1 MIEEQVLDWL
11 FLEVFFW
18 KMQSQKRI
26 LIVDDN
32 ETSAA
37 IVSDMLKRN
46 GYNTEI
52 VRSGEEALW
61 KIKSCQ
67 GLCYDLILMD
77 IELGKGMDGAET
89 ATEIQQYC
97 DLPVVFLS
105 AHTEEKIIGK
115 IRSVAKY
122 GFVAKNAGEHI
133 LITVIDMALKLHGES
148 MRTGLY
154 QQIVEHSMNEIYIFD
169 PETLEFIMVNRGAR
183 ENLGYTMAELRNMTP
198 LDIKPEI
205 EAQIFRKLI
214 ETLLKGEKERLS
226 FNTIH
231 RRKDGSSYPVE
242 VNLQLYSYRGKK
254 VCMALVADLTERRK
268 LEEDL
273 REREALL
280 SAVTQSAGEAI
291 IMLNDK
297 GMVAF
302 WNPPAEKLFGYL
314 QEEILGKDLHRLVVL
329 DEESFRAYKNS
340 FIHFQSTGEGN
351 NIGKNVELKA
361 KNKAGEILDVE
372 LTLTAV
378 RMKEGLY
385 TVGVVRDIGERKKAA
400 EQVYLLT
407 ITDPLTKMYNRRYFV
422 QKLEEE
428 IERAKRS
435 GSKFSL
441 IMLDIDRFK
450 RINDNFG
457 HNAGDLVLKSMT
469 EMIKH
474 RIRKI
479 DTLARWGGEEFVIL
493 LPDTTVKNAACLAE
507 ELRESLS
514 QMDMPGVG
522 RVTASFGVAGYCS
535 GDTVDTLVNKADNMM
550 YEAKAAG
557 RSCVRVEEECE

>member
-1 MIEEQVLDWL
+1 ME
-11 FLEVFFW
+11 
-18 KMQSQKRI
+18 SQKRI

-37 IVSDMLKRN
+37 IVSNMLKRN

-52 VRSGEEALW
+52 VRNGEEALG

-89 ATEIQQYC
+89 AAEIQQYC
-97 DLPVVFLS
+97 DLPVVFLF

-183 ENLGYTMAELRNMTP
+183 ENLGYTMAELANMTP

-214 ETLLKGEKERLS
+214 EPLLKREKERL
-226 FNTIH
+226 FYNTIH

-254 VCMALVADLTERRK
+254 VCMALVNDLTERRK

-291 IMLNDK
+291 IMLDEK
-297 GMVAF
+297 GTVAF
-302 WNPPAEKLFGYL
+302 WNPAAENLFGYL

-329 DEESFRAYKNS
+329 DEQSYRAYKNS
-340 FIHFQSTGEGN
+340 FIHFQSTGEGIY
-351 NIGKNVELKA
+351 IGKNVELKA
-361 KNKAGEILDVE
+361 KNKAGKILDVE

-378 RMKEGLY
+378 KRKKSLY
-385 TVGVVRDIGERKKAA
+385 TIGIVRDIGERKKAE
-400 EQVYLLT
+400 EQVYFLT
-407 ITDPLTKMYNRRYFV
+407 ITDPLTKIYNRRYFT

-428 IERAKRS
+428 IERAKRA
-435 GSKFSL
+435 GNKFSL

-450 RINDNFG
+450 RINDSFG
-457 HNAGDLVLKSMT
+457 HNAGDEVLKSMA
-469 EMIKH
+469 ELVKN
-474 RIRKI
+474 RNRKI
-479 DTLARWGGEEFVIL
+479 DIFARWGGEEFVIL
-493 LPDTTVKNAACLAE
+493 LPDTTVKNAARLAE

-514 QMDMPGVG
+514 QMDMPGAG
-522 RVTASFGVAGYCS
+522 RVTASFGVAGYCP
-535 GDTVDTLVNKADNMM
+535 GDNVDSLVNKADNMM

-557 RSCVRVEEECE
+557 RNCVRFKDECV

>member
-1 MIEEQVLDWL
+1 
-11 FLEVFFW
+11 
-18 KMQSQKRI
+18 
-26 LIVDDN
+26 
-32 ETSAA
+32 
-37 IVSDMLKRN
+37 
-46 GYNTEI
+46 
-52 VRSGEEALW
+52 
-61 KIKSCQ
+61 
-67 GLCYDLILMD
+67 MD

-89 ATEIQQYC
+89 ADEIQQYC
-97 DLPVVFLS
+97 DIPVVFLS

-133 LITVIDMALKLHGES
+133 LITVIDMALKLHEES

-154 QQIVEHSMNEIYIFD
+154 QQILEHSMNEIYIFD

-183 ENLGYTMAELRNMTP
+183 ENLGYTMAELANMTP

-214 ETLLKGEKERLS
+214 EPLLKGEKERLF

-254 VCMALVADLTERRK
+254 VCMALVNDLTERRK

-291 IMLNDK
+291 IMLDEK
-297 GMVAF
+297 GTVAF
-302 WNPPAEKLFGYL
+302 WNPAAEKLFGYL
-314 QEEILGKDLHRLVVL
+314 LEEILGKDLHRLVVL
-329 DEESFRAYKNS
+329 DEQSYRAYKNS

-351 NIGKNVELKA
+351 YIGKNVELKA
-361 KNKAGEILDVE
+361 KNKAGKILDVE

-378 RMKEGLY
+378 KRKEGLY
-385 TVGVVRDIGERKKAA
+385 TIGVVRDIGERKKAE
-400 EQVYLLT
+400 EQVYYLT
-407 ITDPLTKMYNRRYFV
+407 ITDPLTQIYNRRYFT

-435 GSKFSL
+435 GSKLSL

-450 RINDNFG
+450 IINDSFG

-469 EMIKH
+469 EMIKN

-493 LPDTTVKNAACLAE
+493 LPDTPANKGVALAE
-507 ELRESLS
+507 DLRESLS
-514 QMDMPGVG
+514 QMDIPGVG
-522 RVTASFGVAGYCS
+522 RVTASFGVAGYCPW
-535 GDTVDTLVNKADNMM
+535 DNVDSLVNKADNMM

-557 RSCVRVEEECE
+557 RNCVRYMNECE